1 MLCNYKCYHDNA
13 NFSNFISMYHLM
25 NFDHETID
33 FNQTRTLVQVGI
45 KKKKSVMWKFLNDP
59 NLFTVGIKIGAGV
72 KKLASCNP
80 LETSAVNPTNHGG
93 LLRFRLI
100 GCLRPP
106 PTIFRPIARSTAF
119 CFCPTTS
126 FRWTLLSRTSWLFR
140 SPAIIRVNVLGSDQS
155 YGFLDDDR
163 QKSIDARFHCNRR
176 RLIQIQ
182 VSSYDFFSKCSFAV
196 TRAIYCYKLL
206 TFLPSSKIEV
216 FRCGPKAIVGKKKL

>member
-1 MLCNYKCYHDNA
+1 
-13 NFSNFISMYHLM
+13 
-25 NFDHETID
+25 
-33 FNQTRTLVQVGI
+33 
-45 KKKKSVMWKFLNDP
+45 MWKFLNDP

-80 LETSAVNPTNHGG
+80 LEETTAVNPTNCGG

-106 PTIFRPIARSTAF
+106 PTIFRSIARSTAF

-140 SPAIIRVNVLGSDQS
+140 SPAIIRVKVLGSDQS
-155 YGFLDDDR
+155 YSFLDDDR
-163 QKSIDARFHCNRR
+163 QNSIDARFHCNRR

-182 VSSYDFFSKCSFAV
+182 VSSYDNFFQNVHSLLHAQFIATSCSRFYHRLRSRFFGV
-196 TRAIYCYKLL
+196 DLKRLL
-206 TFLPSSKIEV
+206 AKKNYNLLRVKFTLYIVV
-216 FRCGPKAIVGKKKL
+216 FRNRVFWITTKEKILDICVLSREPSFIINNKN